1 MLLNLIFISSQI
13 HVRGK
18 LRLTGL
24 FFLRLDKV
32 GPGNFGLMFCVF
44 FGGCLSGWDDGLG
57 FCLSGLGVGTGNWLP
72 GRNIGNGLCWL
83 FENCKGKLALEAL
96 KKLRVNEFFF
106 TKFSPEPSVT
116 LAFVSTRGFYKT
128 HSTINTRRFSA
139 WIYSENKVLIIN
151 QEINFKIIASMR
163 KQKLLHSSCF

>member
-44 FGGCLSGWDDGLG
+44 FGGCLSG
-57 FCLSGLGVGTGNWLP
+57 LGVGTGNWLP
-72 GRNIGNGLCWL
+72 GRNIGNGLCCM
-83 FENCKGKLALEAL
+83 FENWKGELALEAL
-96 KKLRVNEFFF
+96 KKLRMIFFF
-106 TKFSPEPSVT
+106 
-116 LAFVSTRGFYKT
+116 
-128 HSTINTRRFSA
+128 H
-139 WIYSENKVLIIN
+139 KV
-151 QEINFKIIASMR
+151 F
-163 KQKLLHSSCF
+163 H